1 MIYSSQ
7 QEAQAAIMP
16 QEHTSELQPIQQTM
30 YRAYEYIVEQYG
42 QFDKGIGAQGAHY
55 AETNPFVNEGIKCAN
70 CVYYADNLCEI
81 VQGSI
86 APEAI
91 CKFWIIPETKLNQGA

>member
-30 YRAYEYIVEQYG
+30 YRAYEYIVEQKYY
-42 QFDKGIGAQGAHY
+42 KNMIRNLHY
-55 AETNPFVNEGIKCAN
+55 KIMHIILKEII
-70 CVYYADNLCEI
+70 LCLLI
-81 VQGSI
+81 
-86 APEAI
+86 
-91 CKFWIIPETKLNQGA
+91 